1 MLMLKNAGDD
11 KSPGSAKIKPRR
23 HDSYVS
29 QHWQRMKERWTVPA
43 EPPLMHQDSF
53 PVLGMLILEKL
64 ASDPDNC
71 AEIGRATDLISKI
84 LGFISYTSSNRAQ
97 QKAVVCSSLN
107 LVRRLAITGGKVG
120 ALLRQEL

>member
-1 MLMLKNAGDD
+1 MNNGLCWVSTLAYPNLLGIKRALLMLMLKNAGDD
-11 KSPGSAKIKPRR
+11 KSPGSARIKPRR

-43 EPPLMHQDSF
+43 EPPLTHQDSF

-84 LGFISYTSSNRAQ
+84 
-97 QKAVVCSSLN
+97 
-107 LVRRLAITGGKVG
+107 
-120 ALLRQEL
+120 